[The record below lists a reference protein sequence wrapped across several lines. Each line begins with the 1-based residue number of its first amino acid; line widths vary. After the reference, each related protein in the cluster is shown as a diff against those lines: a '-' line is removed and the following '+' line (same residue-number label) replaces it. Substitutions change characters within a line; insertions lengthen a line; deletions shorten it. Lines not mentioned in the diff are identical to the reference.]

1 MSMNNSERIAA
12 GKTRLEN
19 HLNVVFGEKHGAFLN
34 ALKESQAIISGGCV
48 LRHLINDDTR
58 FENLQEQD
66 MDIYVNIK
74 NVKPIREFLC
84 SLIQNTGKVVFLKNK
99 TGYCNSFLYKNKI
112 KQVITFEIPGINLKV
127 DLMYVRNS
135 QSLKNVVKNFD
146 LSCCMNYYDGTEL
159 CVLDES
165 ENLFQ
170 NKMTL
175 NAEYFSSLI
184 SGNKFTLNRINKYLK
199 RGFSIEIN
207 SNFLQNH
214 VNEQKFELNELIK
227 SYIFSIVFNRI
238 IDIIDTNPGNYL
250 NYTILNGKIAKNN
263 YLSEL
268 SCIPSNTTHTMQVGL
283 NDLHESHRR
292 YFTAFRKEHFPVI
305 FNNDDIDNH
314 EFNSLEDYT
323 KLGKSEE
330 AHIAVKLLYDI
341 LQKEI
346 KRLSAYYIGNS
357 EQIKKY
363 KNIISSLFKFINL
376 TETGKDFSQFKDLTC
391 YDEVDHDSYKISEY
405 FKNEDKILVKFEGK
419 YNGYDRSKILEFMN
433 QRANITT
440 IEDIR
445 LYKFYDGKRIMS
457 SDADKIKSLKTI
469 RTFTLVRNGLKF
481 DDYEV
486 YTLVPYTDIDKFIL
500 S

>member
-1 MSMNNSERIAA
+1 MSMNNIERISA

-19 HLNVVFGEKHGAFLN
+19 HLNVVFGEKYGAFLT
-34 ALKESQAIISGGCV
+34 ALKESQAIVSGGCV

-74 NVKPIREFLC
+74 NVKPIRKFLC

-112 KQVITFEIPGINLKV
+112 KQVVTFEIPEINLKV

-135 QSLKNVVKNFD
+135 QPLKNVVKNFD

-175 NAEYFSSLI
+175 NPEYFNSLI
-184 SGNKFTLNRINKYLK
+184 TGNKFTLNRINKYLK

-207 SNFLQNH
+207 RNFLQNQ
-214 VNEQKFELNELIK
+214 VDEQKFELNELIK

-238 IDIIDTNPGNYL
+238 IDIIDTQPGNYL
-250 NYTILNGKIAKNN
+250 NYAILTRRIDTDN
-263 YLSEL
+263 YMSEL
-268 SCIPSNTTHTMQVGL
+268 SCIPGNTTYSMQAVL
-283 NDLHESHRR
+283 NDLHESNRR
-292 YFTAFRKEHFPVI
+292 YFTAFRKQHFPVI
-305 FNNDDIDNH
+305 FNNDDIDNN

-323 KLGKSEE
+323 KMGKSEE
-330 AHIAVKLLYDI
+330 AHIAVKYLIDI

-346 KRLSAYYIGNS
+346 KRLSQYYVPGM

-363 KNIISSLFKFINL
+363 KNIISSLSGFIHL
-376 TETGKDFSQFKDLTC
+376 MEPGKDFSQFKDLTC
-391 YDEVDHDSYKISEY
+391 YDEVDHDTHKISEY
-405 FKNEDKILVKFEGK
+405 FENEDKILVKFEGK

-433 QRANITT
+433 QRSNITT

-457 SDADKIKSLKTI
+457 SDVDKIKSLKTI
-469 RTFTLVRNGLKF
+469 RNFTLIRNGLKF

-486 YTLVPYTDIDKFIL
+486 YTLIPYTNIDKFI
-500 S
+500 SS